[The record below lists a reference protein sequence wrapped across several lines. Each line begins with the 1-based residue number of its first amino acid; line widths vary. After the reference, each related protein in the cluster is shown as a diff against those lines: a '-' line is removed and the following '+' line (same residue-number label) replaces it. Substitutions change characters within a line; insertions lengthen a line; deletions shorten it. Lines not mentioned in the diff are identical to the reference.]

1 MVKTIKDKKV
11 FSNSIFNLKN
21 RLYFSKDKKEN
32 IHRETTIFTPIFIL
46 NELAK
51 KKDIEA
57 EFDKNLYNIKYDY
70 EIKNE
75 HNDIHYKNYKTRIRK
90 IYEVLKTFLKQAKKV
105 ITEEHSEELFNF
117 LQKTVLLVD
126 DKMIE
131 FSEFEILFKRLY
143 KIILSINYQIISLE
157 KISVDSM
164 NETFTSLLE
173 KEIIN
178 QKKEIEIYQEENF
191 NLNIGFLRDEI
202 YKRFMFNELNLKFYN
217 LLIDLQLLSV
227 DEIMYSGF
235 RENNKINV
243 LSKNEEELEAL
254 ANNLFYECIVEIDT
268 KKIRFL
274 TDEYPI
280 ESLEENFTF
289 EYFDKLKSMDI
300 INVNFEMS
308 EKIDKNIRNSIKTED
323 IEKIKFAIVCQ
334 LLKNNLID
342 NTKKNILKNI
352 RVVGVEVRPNDR
364 HESGINNN
372 IIFIRLPKLDLE
384 VKLELELVVK
394 VFSRVDKLVFQYSDI
409 RNTETRLKHLDSFRF
424 SNSNMKFKIPTLT
437 KGNNIFFNN
446 FSKYLNKINDS
457 GVAKEENLNFKFEND
472 KIITNDIVR
481 SVVVN
486 PINIEV
492 IGKTNNVLSKA
503 LLKIYLYI
511 YMQCL
516 YLIVNERNKKIDNF
530 VEFVKNL
537 KNFNFD
543 TVRMKM
549 LKYINYY
556 YYSRYNMKDKFE
568 LNQKV
573 SPKAKETFNEVEKII
588 NNNYDY
594 LFLSKLSEL
603 IYLQILNIF
612 YFNNIVDI
620 EYVRSNELR
629 EILKLDEE
637 KEKEFIRNIVNYF
650 GKYKDKF
657 KEDFSFLDE
666 TYEKNEINKK
676 M

>member
-1 MVKTIKDKKV
+1 
-11 FSNSIFNLKN
+11 
-21 RLYFSKDKKEN
+21 
-32 IHRETTIFTPIFIL
+32 
-46 NELAK
+46 
-51 KKDIEA
+51 
-57 EFDKNLYNIKYDY
+57 
-70 EIKNE
+70 
-75 HNDIHYKNYKTRIRK
+75 
-90 IYEVLKTFLKQAKKV
+90 
-105 ITEEHSEELFNF
+105 
-117 LQKTVLLVD
+117 
-126 DKMIE
+126 
-131 FSEFEILFKRLY
+131 
-143 KIILSINYQIISLE
+143 
-157 KISVDSM
+157 
-164 NETFTSLLE
+164 
-173 KEIIN
+173 
-178 QKKEIEIYQEENF
+178 
-191 NLNIGFLRDEI
+191 
-202 YKRFMFNELNLKFYN
+202 
-217 LLIDLQLLSV
+217 
-227 DEIMYSGF
+227 
-235 RENNKINV
+235 
-243 LSKNEEELEAL
+243 
-254 ANNLFYECIVEIDT
+254 
-268 KKIRFL
+268 
-274 TDEYPI
+274 
-280 ESLEENFTF
+280 
-289 EYFDKLKSMDI
+289 
-300 INVNFEMS
+300 
-308 EKIDKNIRNSIKTED
+308 
-323 IEKIKFAIVCQ
+323 
-334 LLKNNLID
+334 
-342 NTKKNILKNI
+342 
-352 RVVGVEVRPNDR
+352 
-364 HESGINNN
+364 
-372 IIFIRLPKLDLE
+372 
-384 VKLELELVVK
+384 
-394 VFSRVDKLVFQYSDI
+394 
-409 RNTETRLKHLDSFRF
+409 
-424 SNSNMKFKIPTLT
+424 MKFKIPTLT
-437 KGNNIFFNN
+437 KRNNIFFNN

>member
-75 HNDIHYKNYKTRIRK
+75 HNDIHYKNYKTRIRR

-191 NLNIGFLRDEI
+191 NLNIGFLRDKI

-254 ANNLFYECIVEIDT
+254 ANNLFYECIVEINT

>member
-75 HNDIHYKNYKTRIRK
+75 HNDIHYKNYKTRIRR

-657 KEDFSFLDE
+657 K
-666 TYEKNEINKK
+666 
-676 M
+676 

>member
-75 HNDIHYKNYKTRIRK
+75 HNDIHYKNYKTRIRR

-131 FSEFEILFKRLY
+131 FSEFEILFKKLY

>member
-1 MVKTIKDKKV
+1 MVKSIKEQKV

-75 HNDIHYKNYKTRIRK
+75 HNDIHYKNYKTRIRR

-191 NLNIGFLRDEI
+191 NVNIGFLRDEI

-243 LSKNEEELEAL
+243 LSKNEEELEVL

-308 EKIDKNIRNSIKTED
+308 EKIDINIRNSIKTED

-424 SNSNMKFKIPTLT
+424 SNSNIKFKIPTLS

-457 GVAKEENLNFKFEND
+457 GVAKEENLNFKFENE

-516 YLIVNERNKKIDNF
+516 YLMVNERNKKIDNF
-530 VEFVKNL
+530 IEFVKNL

-556 YYSRYNMKDKFE
+556 YYSRYNMRDKFE

-573 SPKAKETFNEVEKII
+573 SSKAKETFNEVEKII

-629 EILKLDEE
+629 EILKLDET

-666 TYEKNEINKK
+666 VYEKNEINKK

>member
-1 MVKTIKDKKV
+1 M
-11 FSNSIFNLKN
+11 
-21 RLYFSKDKKEN
+21 
-32 IHRETTIFTPIFIL
+32 
-46 NELAK
+46 
-51 KKDIEA
+51 
-57 EFDKNLYNIKYDY
+57 
-70 EIKNE
+70 
-75 HNDIHYKNYKTRIRK
+75 
-90 IYEVLKTFLKQAKKV
+90 

>member
-75 HNDIHYKNYKTRIRK
+75 HNDIHYKNYKTRIRR

-254 ANNLFYECIVEIDT
+254 AKNLFYECIVEINT

-666 TYEKNEINKK
+666 VYEKNEINKK

>member
-51 KKDIEA
+51 KKDIEV

-75 HNDIHYKNYKTRIRK
+75 HNDIHYKNYKTRIRR

-254 ANNLFYECIVEIDT
+254 ANNLFYECIVEINT

-666 TYEKNEINKK
+666 VYEKNEINKK

>member
-1 MVKTIKDKKV
+1 MVKSIKEKKV

-75 HNDIHYKNYKTRIRK
+75 HNDIHYKNYKTRIRR
-90 IYEVLKTFLKQAKKV
+90 IYEVLKTFLRQAKKV

-131 FSEFEILFKRLY
+131 FSEFETLFKRLY
-143 KIILSINYQIISLE
+143 KVILSINYQIISLE

-191 NLNIGFLRDEI
+191 NVNIGFLRDEI

-254 ANNLFYECIVEIDT
+254 ANNLFYECIVEINT

-424 SNSNMKFKIPTLT
+424 SNSNMKFKIPTLS

-446 FSKYLNKINDS
+446 FSKYLSKINDS
-457 GVAKEENLNFKFEND
+457 GVAKEENLNFKFESD

-516 YLIVNERNKKIDNF
+516 YLIVNERNKRIDNF

-556 YYSRYNMKDKFE
+556 YYSRYNMRDKFE
-568 LNQKV
+568 LNQEV

-588 NNNYDY
+588 NSNYDY

-603 IYLQILNIF
+603 IYLQILNVF

-629 EILKLDEE
+629 EILKLDEA

-666 TYEKNEINKK
+666 V
-676 M
+676 

>member
-75 HNDIHYKNYKTRIRK
+75 HNDIHYKNYKTRIRR

-131 FSEFEILFKRLY
+131 FSEFEILFKKLY

-372 IIFIRLPKLDLE
+372 VIFIRLPKLDLE

>member
-75 HNDIHYKNYKTRIRK
+75 HNDIHYKNYKTRIRR

-530 VEFVKNL
+530 IEFVKNL

>member
-1 MVKTIKDKKV
+1 MVKSIKEKKV

-32 IHRETTIFTPIFIL
+32 IHREMTIFTPIFIL

-75 HNDIHYKNYKTRIRK
+75 HNDIHYKNYKTRIRR

-131 FSEFEILFKRLY
+131 FSKFEILFKRLY

-191 NLNIGFLRDEI
+191 NVNIGFLRDEI

-268 KKIRFL
+268 KNIRFL

-308 EKIDKNIRNSIKTED
+308 EKIDENIKKSIKTED

-394 VFSRVDKLVFQYSDI
+394 VFSRADKLVFQYSDI

-424 SNSNMKFKIPTLT
+424 SNSNMKFKIPTLS

-457 GVAKEENLNFKFEND
+457 GVAKEENLNFKFENE

-516 YLIVNERNKKIDNF
+516 YLMVNERNKKIDNF
-530 VEFVKNL
+530 IEFVKNL
-537 KNFNFD
+537 KNFNID

-556 YYSRYNMKDKFE
+556 YYSRYNMRDKFE

-573 SPKAKETFNEVEKII
+573 SSKAKETFNEVEKII

-629 EILKLDEE
+629 EILKLDET

-666 TYEKNEINKK
+666 VYEKDEINKK

>member
-75 HNDIHYKNYKTRIRK
+75 HNDIHYKNYKTRIRR

-530 VEFVKNL
+530 IEFVKNL

-637 KEKEFIRNIVNYF
+637 KEKEFIKNIVNYF

>member
-75 HNDIHYKNYKTRIRK
+75 HNDIHYKNYKTRIRR

-243 LSKNEEELEAL
+243 LSKNEKELEAL

-424 SNSNMKFKIPTLT
+424 SNSNTKFKIPTLT

-629 EILKLDEE
+629 KILKLDEE

>member
-1 MVKTIKDKKV
+1 MVKSIKEQKV

-75 HNDIHYKNYKTRIRK
+75 HNDIHYKNYKTRIRR

-164 NETFTSLLE
+164 NETFISLLE

-191 NLNIGFLRDEI
+191 NVNIGFLRDEI

-268 KKIRFL
+268 KNIRFL

-308 EKIDKNIRNSIKTED
+308 EKIDESIKKSIKTED

-342 NTKKNILKNI
+342 NTRKNILKNI

-394 VFSRVDKLVFQYSDI
+394 VFSRADKLVFQYSDI

-424 SNSNMKFKIPTLT
+424 SNSNMKFKIPTLS

-486 PINIEV
+486 PVNIEV

-516 YLIVNERNKKIDNF
+516 YLMVNERNKKIDNF
-530 VEFVKNL
+530 IEFVKNL

-573 SPKAKETFNEVEKII
+573 SLKAKETFNEVEKII

-612 YFNNIVDI
+612 YFNNIIDV
-620 EYVRSNELR
+620 EYIKSNELR
-629 EILKLDEE
+629 EILKLDEA

-666 TYEKNEINKK
+666 VYEKDEINKK

>member
-1 MVKTIKDKKV
+1 MVKSIKEQKV

-75 HNDIHYKNYKTRIRK
+75 HNDIHYKNYKTRIRR

-117 LQKTVLLVD
+117 LQKTILLVD

-191 NLNIGFLRDEI
+191 NVNIGFLRDEI

-268 KKIRFL
+268 KNIRFL

-308 EKIDKNIRNSIKTED
+308 EKIDINIRNSIKTED

-394 VFSRVDKLVFQYSDI
+394 VFSRADKLVFQYSDI
-409 RNTETRLKHLDSFRF
+409 RNTETRLKYLDSFRF
-424 SNSNMKFKIPTLT
+424 SNSNMKFKIPTLS

-486 PINIEV
+486 PVNIEV

-516 YLIVNERNKKIDNF
+516 YLMVNERNKKIDNF
-530 VEFVKNL
+530 IEFVKNL

-573 SPKAKETFNEVEKII
+573 SLKAKETFNEVEKII

-612 YFNNIVDI
+612 YFNNIIDV
-620 EYVRSNELR
+620 EYIKSNELR
-629 EILKLDEE
+629 EILKLDEA

-666 TYEKNEINKK
+666 VYEKDEINKK

>member
-1 MVKTIKDKKV
+1 MVKSIKEQKV

-75 HNDIHYKNYKTRIRK
+75 HNDIHYKNYKTRIRR

-126 DKMIE
+126 NKMIE

-164 NETFTSLLE
+164 NETFISLLE

-191 NLNIGFLRDEI
+191 NVNIGFLRDEI

-217 LLIDLQLLSV
+217 LLIDLQLLSI

-243 LSKNEEELEAL
+243 LSKSEEELEAL

-268 KKIRFL
+268 KNIRFL

-308 EKIDKNIRNSIKTED
+308 EKIDINIRNSIKTED

-394 VFSRVDKLVFQYSDI
+394 VFSRADKLVFQYSDI

-424 SNSNMKFKIPTLT
+424 SNSNMKFKIPTLS

-457 GVAKEENLNFKFEND
+457 GVAKEENLNFKFENE

-516 YLIVNERNKKIDNF
+516 YLMVNERNKKIDNF
-530 VEFVKNL
+530 IEFVKNL

-556 YYSRYNMKDKFE
+556 YYSRYNMRDKFE

-573 SPKAKETFNEVEKII
+573 SSKAKETFNEVEKII

-629 EILKLDEE
+629 EILKLDET

-666 TYEKNEINKK
+666 VYEKNEINKK

>member
-51 KKDIEA
+51 KKDIEV

-75 HNDIHYKNYKTRIRK
+75 HNDIHYKNYKTRIRR

-254 ANNLFYECIVEIDT
+254 ANNLFYECIVEINT

-543 TVRMKM
+543 TVRMKL

-666 TYEKNEINKK
+666 VYEKNEINKK

>member
-75 HNDIHYKNYKTRIRK
+75 HNDIHYKNYKTRIRR

-178 QKKEIEIYQEENF
+178 QKKKIEIYQEENF

-629 EILKLDEE
+629 EIIKLDEE

>member
-75 HNDIHYKNYKTRIRK
+75 HNDIHYKNYKTRIRR

-191 NLNIGFLRDEI
+191 NVNIGFLRDEI

-243 LSKNEEELEAL
+243 LSKNEEELEVL

-308 EKIDKNIRNSIKTED
+308 EKIDENIRNSIKTED

-573 SPKAKETFNEVEKII
+573 SPKVKETFNEVEKII

>member
-75 HNDIHYKNYKTRIRK
+75 HNDIHYKNYKTRIRR

-254 ANNLFYECIVEIDT
+254 ANNLFYECIVEINT

-394 VFSRVDKLVFQYSDI
+394 VFSRADKLVFQYSDI

-424 SNSNMKFKIPTLT
+424 SNSNMKFKIPTLS

-457 GVAKEENLNFKFEND
+457 GVAKEENLNFKFENE

-573 SPKAKETFNEVEKII
+573 SLKAKETFNEVEKII

-666 TYEKNEINKK
+666 VYEKDEINKK

>member
-75 HNDIHYKNYKTRIRK
+75 HNDIHYKNYKTRIRR

>member
-75 HNDIHYKNYKTRIRK
+75 HNDIHYKNYKTRIRR

-191 NLNIGFLRDEI
+191 NLNIRFLRDEI

-543 TVRMKM
+543 TIRMKM

>member
-75 HNDIHYKNYKTRIRK
+75 HNDIHYKNYKTRIRR

-254 ANNLFYECIVEIDT
+254 ANNLFYECIVEINT

-409 RNTETRLKHLDSFRF
+409 RNTETRLKYLDSFRF

>member
-1 MVKTIKDKKV
+1 MVKSIKEQKV

-75 HNDIHYKNYKTRIRK
+75 HNDIHYKNYKTRIRR

-164 NETFTSLLE
+164 NETFISLLE

-191 NLNIGFLRDEI
+191 NVNIGFLRDEI

>member
-1 MVKTIKDKKV
+1 MVKSIKEQKV

-32 IHRETTIFTPIFIL
+32 IHREMTIFTPIFIL

-75 HNDIHYKNYKTRIRK
+75 HNDIHYKNYKTRIRR

-191 NLNIGFLRDEI
+191 NVNIGFLRDEI

-243 LSKNEEELEAL
+243 LSKSEEELEAL
-254 ANNLFYECIVEIDT
+254 ANNVFYECIVEIDT
-268 KKIRFL
+268 KNIRFL

-308 EKIDKNIRNSIKTED
+308 EKIDENIKKSIKTED

-352 RVVGVEVRPNDR
+352 RVVSVEVRPNDR

-394 VFSRVDKLVFQYSDI
+394 VFSRADKLVFQYSDI

-424 SNSNMKFKIPTLT
+424 SNSNMKFKIPTLS

-516 YLIVNERNKKIDNF
+516 YLMVNERNKKIDNF
-530 VEFVKNL
+530 IEFVKNL

-556 YYSRYNMKDKFE
+556 YYSRYNMRDKFE

-573 SPKAKETFNEVEKII
+573 SSKAKETFNEVEKII

-629 EILKLDEE
+629 EILKLDEI

-666 TYEKNEINKK
+666 VYEKDEINKK

>member
-75 HNDIHYKNYKTRIRK
+75 HNDIHYKNYKTRIRR

-254 ANNLFYECIVEIDT
+254 ANNLFYECIVEINT

>member
-75 HNDIHYKNYKTRIRK
+75 HNDIHYKNYKTRIRR

-394 VFSRVDKLVFQYSDI
+394 VFSRVDKLVFQYSEI

>member
-75 HNDIHYKNYKTRIRK
+75 HNDIHYKNYKTRIRR

-254 ANNLFYECIVEIDT
+254 ANNLFYECIVEINT

-637 KEKEFIRNIVNYF
+637 KEKKFIRNIVNYF

>member
-1 MVKTIKDKKV
+1 MVKSIKEQKV

-32 IHRETTIFTPIFIL
+32 IHRETTIITPIFIL

-75 HNDIHYKNYKTRIRK
+75 HNDIHYKNYKTRIRR

-105 ITEEHSEELFNF
+105 ITEEHSEELYNF

-131 FSEFEILFKRLY
+131 FSEFEILFKKLY

-164 NETFTSLLE
+164 NETFISLLE

-191 NLNIGFLRDEI
+191 NVNIGFLRDEI

-268 KKIRFL
+268 KNIRFL

-308 EKIDKNIRNSIKTED
+308 EKIDENIKKSIKTED

-394 VFSRVDKLVFQYSDI
+394 VFSRADKLVFQYSDI

-424 SNSNMKFKIPTLT
+424 SNSNMKFKIPTLS

-457 GVAKEENLNFKFEND
+457 GVAKEENLNFKFENE

-516 YLIVNERNKKIDNF
+516 YLMVNERNKKIDNF
-530 VEFVKNL
+530 IEFVKNL

-556 YYSRYNMKDKFE
+556 YYSRYNMRDKFE

-573 SPKAKETFNEVEKII
+573 SSKAKETFNEVEKII

-629 EILKLDEE
+629 EILKLDET

-666 TYEKNEINKK
+666 VYEKDEINKK

>member
-70 EIKNE
+70 ETKNE
-75 HNDIHYKNYKTRIRK
+75 HNDIHYKNYKTRIRR
-90 IYEVLKTFLKQAKKV
+90 IYEVLKIFLKQAKKV

-254 ANNLFYECIVEIDT
+254 ANNLFYECIVEINT

-530 VEFVKNL
+530 IEFVKNL

>member
-75 HNDIHYKNYKTRIRK
+75 HNDIHYKNYKTRIRR

-352 RVVGVEVRPNDR
+352 RVVGGEVRPNDR

-530 VEFVKNL
+530 IEFVKNL

>member
-51 KKDIEA
+51 KKDIEV

-75 HNDIHYKNYKTRIRK
+75 HNDIHYKNYKTGIRR

-254 ANNLFYECIVEIDT
+254 ANNLFYECIVEINT

-666 TYEKNEINKK
+666 VYEKNEINKK

>member
-51 KKDIEA
+51 KKDIET

-75 HNDIHYKNYKTRIRK
+75 HNDIHYKNYKTRIRR

-164 NETFTSLLE
+164 NETFISLLE

-191 NLNIGFLRDEI
+191 NVNIGFLRDEI

-424 SNSNMKFKIPTLT
+424 SNSNMKFKIPTLS

-457 GVAKEENLNFKFEND
+457 GVAKEENLNFKFENE

-486 PINIEV
+486 PVNIEV

-516 YLIVNERNKKIDNF
+516 YLMVNERNKKIDNF
-530 VEFVKNL
+530 IEFVKNL

-573 SPKAKETFNEVEKII
+573 SLKAKETFNEVEKII

-612 YFNNIVDI
+612 YFNNIIDV
-620 EYVRSNELR
+620 EYIKSNELR
-629 EILKLDEE
+629 EILKLDEA